1 MKVMLRCFKMRNI
14 YYYEEGRKRKGR
26 MKGLREWEMRE
37 GWLNELTKS
46 WIKWNEG
53 WKFNL
58 RSYIFVK
65 LKLMFMQKLSLTLKA
80 VTKNIQTLN
89 IGHNRLGNDGI
100 RNLQIGLLKNK
111 ALLRLGLL
119 NTKITAE
126 GIVWKVMILQ
136 IVHAR
141 LLKEF
146 CWQHERTTI

>member
-1 MKVMLRCFKMRNI
+1 
-14 YYYEEGRKRKGR
+14 
-26 MKGLREWEMRE
+26 
-37 GWLNELTKS
+37 
-46 WIKWNEG
+46 
-53 WKFNL
+53 
-58 RSYIFVK
+58 
-65 LKLMFMQKLSLTLKA
+65 MFMQKLSLTLKA

-146 CWQHERTTI
+146 CWQQERTTI